1 MPATLKFCTS
11 LPPVGSLAE
20 RECLVVGH
28 KHILTLHGAY
38 EASKSGISPGGE
50 VSKELFTQALKD
62 LSPSQTTDAG
72 DTVPLYMKQAAVSC
86 LPIKCSRT
94 NCPSRPDALANLV
107 KPIIKRN
114 KDCAIVVICPRTH
127 VVASS
132 SAIARSCQL
141 YDAKST
147 ASTAPYAV
155 TVCFVLCD
163 ADSLLG
169 GDQLSDKECYN
180 LGIMADGVR
189 LAARLV
195 DAPTSEMDTSHMVA
209 EAQRV
214 AAELGGKVRVSVVTG
229 SDLEK
234 GGFGGL
240 WAVGKA
246 AEKPPSLVTLE
257 YDGGSEEVVALVG
270 KGIVYDTGGLSIKS
284 KDGMPT
290 MKRDMGGAAAVLGAF
305 QAAVKIGTSKKLRG
319 VLCLAENAVSK
330 EAYRPDDIIY
340 MLSGKT
346 VEVNN
351 TDAEGRMVLGDG
363 VHYAAATLKAST
375 VVNICT
381 LTGAQKIAAGN
392 KHAGIMCNDETLEH
406 TCVSA
411 GRACGDLCI
420 PLLYCPELLMKEFKS
435 EVADMKNS
443 VKDRGNAQAS
453 CAGHF
458 IESHL
463 PKMFHGKWLHV
474 DMAGPNDENERA
486 TGYGVCLFL
495 QLFANPVVEGN

>member
-1 MPATLKFCTS
+1 MPATLKFCTK
-11 LPPVGSLAE
+11 LPAVGSLSE

-38 EASKSGISPGGE
+38 EASAAAVSPGGE

-62 LSPSQTTDAG
+62 LSPSQTSDAG
-72 DTVPLYMKQAAVSC
+72 DTVPLYLKQASISC

-107 KPIIKRN
+107 KPVVKKN
-114 KDCAIVVICPRTH
+114 KDVAIVVICPRTH
-127 VVASS
+127 VVPST
-132 SAIARSCQL
+132 SAIARACQL
-141 YDAKST
+141 YDSKST
-147 ASTAPYAV
+147 ASTKAFTV
-155 TVCFVLCD
+155 SVCFVLSD
-163 ADSLLG
+163 ADGLLG
-169 GDQLSDKECYN
+169 GDELSDRECGN
-180 LGIMADGVR
+180 LSVLAESVR
-189 LAARLV
+189 FAARLTDMPTCELDT
-195 DAPTSEMDTSHMVA
+195 DAFVQ
-209 EAQRV
+209 EARAV
-214 AAELGGKVRVSVVTG
+214 AAELGGRVRMSVITG
-229 SDLEK
+229 KDLEK

-257 YDGGSEEVVALVG
+257 YDGGDEEIVALVG

-290 MKRDMGGAAAVLGAF
+290 MKRDMGGAAAVLAGF

-319 VLCLAENAVSK
+319 VLCLAENSVSP
-330 EAYRPDDIIY
+330 EAYRPDDIIH

-363 VHYAAATLKAST
+363 VHYAAATLNAST

-392 KHAGIMCNDETLEH
+392 KHAGIMCNDETLEQKCLH
-406 TCVSA
+406 A
-411 GRACGDLCI
+411 GRACGDLCV
-420 PLLYCPELLMKEFKS
+420 PLLYCPELLLKEFKS

-458 IESHL
+458 IEAHL
-463 PKMFHGKWLHV
+463 PKTYHGKWLHI
-474 DMAGPNDENERA
+474 DCAGPIDEAERG
-486 TGYGVCLFL
+486 TGYGVALFVE
-495 QLFANPVVEGN
+495 LFANPVLQG